1 MKVSAVHCHECKEVV
16 YSRHRHDARQC
27 SCLGDDALASGVM
40 IDGGRDY
47 TKLIYKNLE
56 TFLLKEIEIDATTYI
71 LEEDWKN
78 CADKYGV
85 IKL

>member
-27 SCLGDDALASGVM
+27 SCLGDAGVT
-40 IDGGRDY
+40 IGGGRDY